1 MHCVHDNPLT
11 CSCANKC
18 SVVVSDFDAAVELDS
33 SDHLQPIQPSSS
45 QRQEPLLQR
54 DVFLVVPV
62 GTLGFRAPECSMLS
76 VSNSIG
82 VIDPPLTTKA
92 DIWSFGMF
100 LLRLLIGSE
109 GPCSQR
115 EASYSA
121 LKLSLLV
128 HIYYMCMYMFHIY
141 YMCMYMSLIH
151 CIYSVL
157 CRLQCYCCT
166 TTARESRAEVATTQ
180 HLLSL

>member
-1 MHCVHDNPLT
+1 MHDNPLT

-45 QRQEPLLQR
+45 QRQGTLLQR

-115 EASYSA
+115 EVSYSA
-121 LKLSLLV
+121 FKLLCLPLLECVCVYWPIVIYFVVFSSL
-128 HIYYMCMYMFHIY
+128 
-141 YMCMYMSLIH
+141 
-151 CIYSVL
+151 
-157 CRLQCYCCT
+157 
-166 TTARESRAEVATTQ
+166 
-180 HLLSL
+180 